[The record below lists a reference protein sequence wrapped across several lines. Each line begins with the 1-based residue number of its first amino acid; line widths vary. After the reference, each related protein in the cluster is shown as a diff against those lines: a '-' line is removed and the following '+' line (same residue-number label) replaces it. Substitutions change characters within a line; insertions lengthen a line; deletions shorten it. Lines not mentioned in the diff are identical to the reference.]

1 MPLRSTGTML
11 SSLSLLK
18 PVAISAK
25 RSDDILLSAIQAL
38 AIFMRSLSSSN
49 KAIDPTNLRFWPKS
63 PLLALSLLLAA
74 DRQFLK
80 LAIPPL
86 PR

>member
-1 MPLRSTGTML
+1 ML

-38 AIFMRSLSSSN
+38 AAFIRSLSSANAAAEPAS
-49 KAIDPTNLRFWPKS
+49 LRFWPKS
-63 PLLALSLLLAA
+63 PLLALNLLLAA